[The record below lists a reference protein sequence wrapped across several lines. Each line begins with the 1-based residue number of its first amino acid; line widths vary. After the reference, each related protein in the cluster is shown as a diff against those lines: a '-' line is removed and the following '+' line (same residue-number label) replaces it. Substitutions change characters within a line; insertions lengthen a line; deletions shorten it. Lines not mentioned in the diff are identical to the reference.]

1 MVRPRTF
8 EAVDVDDNAVTR
20 QAFSDRGRQVCRDPN
35 QPTGRPGWL
44 RRRVE
49 LWCVT
54 SKPPVGTIWDLGGGP
69 DVSTGSLVARI
80 IFQPIE
86 EISRVYFSKTL
97 AECTVEPERSKAH
110 DALAE
115 HELLNQP
122 QPRLT
127 SSQEEALQAASAT
140 LQTLLLF
147 ETHLSLLFLTFLP
160 PYLPTLL
167 AHFLP
172 SKYRTT
178 SAPAILQTY
187 AYYLPAMSLNG
198 VLEACTY
205 SIMSANDLKLASRFL
220 FGFSFLFFF
229 SATLLVG
236 PAGLGERGLVWA
248 NVINLTL
255 RAAYAW
261 VFITSWFAKRGQRA
275 LLSAR
280 RAIPPMSALATFVL
294 ATLAT
299 RFSWTYVGDQ
309 DIKAQIK
316 HVSVGVACL
325 AVCVAECYRSQ
336 RAELHALYAFVRRR

>member
-1 MVRPRTF
+1 MSMTMQSLVKHFLTEGDKFVVTQISPLADQGGY
-8 EAVDVDDNAVTR
+8 AVASNY
-20 QAFSDRGRQVCRDPN
+20 G
-35 QPTGRPGWL
+35 
-44 RRRVE
+44 
-49 LWCVT
+49 T
-54 SKPPVGTIWDLGGGP
+54 SPPALSWVLVGGANI
-69 DVSTGSLVARI
+69 STGSLVARI
-80 IFQPIE
+80 VFQPIE

-97 AECTVEPERSKAH
+97 AECTVEPQKPKAR

-115 HELLNQP
+115 HALLNNP

-127 SSQEEALQAASAT
+127 PSQEKALQAASAT

-178 SAPAILQTY
+178 SAPTILQTY

-198 VLEACTY
+198 ILEACTY
-205 SIMSANDLKLASRFL
+205 SIMSAHDLKLASRFL

-229 SATLLVG
+229 SATFLVG
-236 PAGLGERGLVWA
+236 PAGLGLGERGLVWA

-261 VFITSWFAKRGQRA
+261 SFITSWFAKRGQRA
-275 LLSAR
+275 LVSAR
-280 RAIPPMSALATFVL
+280 RAVPPVSALATFVF
-294 ATLAT
+294 ATIASRL
-299 RFSWTYVGDQ
+299 SWKYIGDQ

-336 RAELHALYAFVRRR
+336 RAELHAIYAFVRRR